1 MKNVCVLLVMTVG
14 WGTIGASAQTPSVII
29 TPSSQQIQSDSSGYV
44 RIRVNGIQH
53 LHAYNVQVS
62 YDPQVV
68 RCRLVRRLDF
78 FGTLTFFASVIDSV
92 NGRTTVNE
100 AVLGP
105 GGYSGSGDLVE
116 LRFFGVANGTAALVL
131 TVAEFRDTVNQMI
144 PVTKVGAV
152 IQVGSTNSVEEFESG
167 VTKRLHVESYPN
179 PFNPAA
185 TVRYWTPEAGEAVIR
200 IHTMLGDEVYS
211 GKRYADSPGTQEFI
225 WDGQNGYG
233 ERVSSGT
240 YIVQVQT
247 GKFSGTAKLLLLR

>member
-1 MKNVCVLLVMTVG
+1 MLLVMTVG
-14 WGTIGASAQTPSVII
+14 WGAMRAPAQAPSVII
-29 TPSSQQIQSDSSGYV
+29 TPSSQQLQRDSSGYV
-44 RIRVNGIQH
+44 RVRVNNIQH

-62 YDPQVV
+62 YNPQVV
-68 RCRLVRRLDF
+68 RCRLVRGLDF

-116 LRFFGVANGTAALVL
+116 LRFFGVANGTATLVL
-131 TVAEFRDTVNQMI
+131 TVADFRDTVNQVI
-144 PVTKVGAV
+144 AVTKVGAV
-152 IQVGSTNSVEEFESG
+152 IQVGPPNSIEEFESG

-200 IHTMLGDEVYS
+200 IHTMLGDEVYY
-211 GKRYADSPGTQEFI
+211 GRRYADSPGTQEFV
-225 WDGQNGYG
+225 WSGQDGYG
-233 ERVSSGT
+233 KRVSSGT
-240 YIVQVQT
+240 YVVQVQT
-247 GKFSGTAKLLLLR
+247 GKFSGTTKLLLLR